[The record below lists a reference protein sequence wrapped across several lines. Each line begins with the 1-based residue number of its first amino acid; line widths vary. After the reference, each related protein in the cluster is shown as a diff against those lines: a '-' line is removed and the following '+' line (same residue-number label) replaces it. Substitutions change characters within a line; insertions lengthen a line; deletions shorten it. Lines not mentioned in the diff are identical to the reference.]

1 MPELDLDEIRGLSE
15 AELTARADELREEQF
30 RLKFRAATETL
41 EEPLR
46 LRSVRRDIARV
57 LTVLREKQLG
67 VTTTPKRAAPAAK
80 KSTAKKSTAKK
91 SAAKK
96 TTAKK
101 AAAKKTTAKTAASES
116 TSEGTAKRG
125 GAKGATKRTTKTAR

>member
-1 MPELDLDEIRGLSE
+1 MPKLDLDEIRGLSE
-15 AELTARADELREEQF
+15 GELTARADELREEQF

-46 LRSVRRDIARV
+46 LRTVRRDIARV

-67 VTTTPKRAAPAAK
+67 VTNTPPRQTAPASTPKAASKKPA
-80 KSTAKKSTAKK
+80 AKK

-101 AAAKKTTAKTAASES
+101 AATKKTAATKQTETKSA
-116 TSEGTAKRG
+116 SEGTAKR
-125 GAKGATKRTTKTAR
+125 ATKRTTKTAR